1 MLSKLNDTILSK
13 INMITNHAIKKSNTF
28 KGACE
33 LRLSLEGCTMHG
45 QSHVDQQNLCH
56 KRMNEN
62 DSKNTSACK
71 EVKVKHVTGTTMLS
85 SLIEAVNKLEAL
97 ELLSVKLHEEEHA
110 MKKHNVPAIM
120 HDSQINLF

>member
-1 MLSKLNDTILSK
+1 MVCISV
-13 INMITNHAIKKSNTF
+13 F
-28 KGACE
+28 Y
-33 LRLSLEGCTMHG
+33 
-45 QSHVDQQNLCH
+45 
-56 KRMNEN
+56 
-62 DSKNTSACK
+62 TSSIGTRF
-71 EVKVKHVTGTTMLS
+71 KVKHVTGTTMLS